1 MSFSDM
7 MSSGRGP
14 GVIGMVMALIVLL
27 GFGLL
32 FMYASDETERT
43 GQSIESV
50 IAGQAKDI
58 ESQKSSI
65 IFQGQKLGQAPARVA
80 NAKELAKFK
89 RENQTLKGSSTDLQ
103 SRVEA
108 GKAEVA
114 LRVKALADYKD
125 EYRAYARGKA
135 KGETL
140 DKLETLTG
148 AVYNSV
154 LIREVTAIGIQ
165 IRHADGQKRI
175 LFEDLPEAMKDRF
188 QYDPK
193 QKEQA
198 MAEEAAS
205 RDVHEAA
212 VAVADDLAG
221 QKMDA
226 QKGKDAEEAKAKL
239 RQDIAVKEG
248 LVDSIKEEIKGL
260 EAEVD
265 RASADAAA
273 ARAAGR
279 MHLNKSGSISSN
291 IRSKQSRI
299 SALQAELAQ
308 MRGRL

>member
-14 GVIGMVMALIVLL
+14 GVIGMVMALVVLL

-50 IAGQAKDI
+50 IAHQAKEIDGNQATI
-58 ESQKSSI
+58 VFER
-65 IFQGQKLGQAPARVA
+65 QKLSQAPARVA
-80 NAKELAKFK
+80 NANDLTRVK
-89 RENQTLKGSSTDLQ
+89 REIEASKETAANLIKRIGTVKADMALKN
-103 SRVEA
+103 
-108 GKAEVA
+108 
-114 LRVKALADYKD
+114 KALADYKD

-135 KGETL
+135 KGEEMES
-140 DKLETLTG
+140 LETLSGT
-148 AVYNSV
+148 VYKTV
-154 LIREVTAIGIQ
+154 IIREVTAIGIQ
-165 IRHADGQKRI
+165 IRHSDGQKRI
-175 LFEDLPEAMKDRF
+175 PFEELPEAMKDHF

-193 QKEQA
+193 QKDQA
-198 MAEEAAS
+198 VAVEAAKQNE
-205 RDVHEAA
+205 HEAA

-226 QKGKDAEEAKAKL
+226 QKEKDAEAAKDKV

-248 LVDSIKEEIKGL
+248 LIATLKDEIKGL
-260 EAEVD
+260 ESDQD
-265 RASADAAA
+265 RAAAEAAA

-279 MHLNKSGSISSN
+279 MHLNKSGSIGST

-299 SALQAELAQ
+299 GVLQAEVIQ
-308 MRGRL
+308 MKARL

>member
-1 MSFSDM
+1 
-7 MSSGRGP
+7 
-14 GVIGMVMALIVLL
+14 
-27 GFGLL
+27 
-32 FMYASDETERT
+32 
-43 GQSIESV
+43 
-50 IAGQAKDI
+50 
-58 ESQKSSI
+58 
-65 IFQGQKLGQAPARVA
+65 
-80 NAKELAKFK
+80 
-89 RENQTLKGSSTDLQ
+89 
-103 SRVEA
+103 
-108 GKAEVA
+108 
-114 LRVKALADYKD
+114 
-125 EYRAYARGKA
+125 
-135 KGETL
+135 
-140 DKLETLTG
+140 
-148 AVYNSV
+148 
-154 LIREVTAIGIQ
+154 
-165 IRHADGQKRI
+165 
-175 LFEDLPEAMKDRF
+175 
-188 QYDPK
+188 
-193 QKEQA
+193 

>member
-1 MSFSDM
+1 
-7 MSSGRGP
+7 
-14 GVIGMVMALIVLL
+14 MVMALIVLL

-50 IAGQAKDI
+50 IAQQAKDI
-58 ESQKSSI
+58 ESHKSAI
-65 IFQGQKLGQAPARVA
+65 IFQRQKLDQAPARVT
-80 NAKELAKFK
+80 NAKELTKFK
-89 RENQTLKGSSTDLQ
+89 REIQALTSNSATLKQ
-103 SRVEA
+103 RIEA

-114 LRVKALADYKD
+114 LRLKALADYKD

-148 AVYNSV
+148 AVYSGV

-175 LFEDLPEAMKDRF
+175 LFEELPEEMKDRF

-198 MAEEAAS
+198 MAEEAAT

-226 QKGKDAEEAKAKL
+226 QRGKDAEEAKARL

-248 LVDSIKEEIKGL
+248 LVDAIKNEIKGL
-260 EAEVD
+260 EAEMD
-265 RASADAAA
+265 RAAADASA

-279 MHLNKSGSISSN
+279 MHINKSGSISSN
-291 IRSKQSRI
+291 IRSKQGRV
-299 SALQAELAQ
+299 SALQAEVIQ
-308 MRGRL
+308 MKGRL

>member
-1 MSFSDM
+1 M
-7 MSSGRGP
+7 
-14 GVIGMVMALIVLL
+14 
-27 GFGLL
+27 
-32 FMYASDETERT
+32 
-43 GQSIESV
+43 
-50 IAGQAKDI
+50 
-58 ESQKSSI
+58 
-65 IFQGQKLGQAPARVA
+65 
-80 NAKELAKFK
+80 
-89 RENQTLKGSSTDLQ
+89 
-103 SRVEA
+103 
-108 GKAEVA
+108 
-114 LRVKALADYKD
+114 
-125 EYRAYARGKA
+125 
-135 KGETL
+135 
-140 DKLETLTG
+140 
-148 AVYNSV
+148 YNSV

-175 LFEDLPEAMKDRF
+175 FFEELPEAMKDRF

-226 QKGKDAEEAKAKL
+226 QRGKDAEEAKARL

-260 EAEVD
+260 EADID
-265 RASADAAA
+265 RAAADASA

-279 MHLNKSGSISSN
+279 MHINKSGSISSN

-299 SALQAELAQ
+299 SALQAEMAQ
-308 MRGRL
+308 MKGRL

>member
-14 GVIGMVMALIVLL
+14 GVIGMVMALVVLL

-32 FMYASDETERT
+32 FMYASDETDRA

-50 IAGQAKDI
+50 IAHQAKDI
-58 ESQKSSI
+58 ESQKATI
-65 IFQGQKLGQAPARVA
+65 IFERQKLDQAPARVA
-80 NAKELAKFK
+80 NAKELARIK
-89 RENQTLKGSSTDLQ
+89 RESQALTDNSANLKT
-103 SRVEA
+103 RIEA

-114 LRVKALADYKD
+114 LRLEALADYKD

-148 AVYNSV
+148 IVYNSV

-193 QKEQA
+193 QKDQA
-198 MAEEAAS
+198 MAEEAAT

-212 VAVADDLAG
+212 VAVADDLAD

-226 QKGKDAEEAKAKL
+226 QREKDAEEVKARI

-248 LVDSIKEEIKGL
+248 LVASIKEEIKGL
-260 EAEVD
+260 EAEID
-265 RASADAAA
+265 RAAADASA

-279 MHLNKSGSISSN
+279 MHINKSGSISSN
-291 IRSKQSRI
+291 IRSKQGRI
-299 SALQAELAQ
+299 STLQAEMAQ